1 MAYFVILAGES
12 SGDNIGSSIINELR
26 KKNPNHEFKG
36 IAGPKMIEAGCEPW
50 FDIKDLSVMGIVN
63 VLKHIPRLLKIRK
76 QVIKKILERPPDAFI
91 GVDYPEFNLSIESKL
106 KGKGIKTIHVVSP
119 SFWAW
124 RESRVKTFASKVDLM
139 LCLFPF
145 EENLLRENGV
155 NSKFIGH
162 PLADKIPLKIDKQI
176 AKESLGIEEDT
187 VVTLMPGSRR
197 NELKYHA
204 SIIFD
209 AASKLS
215 KELHNLGERTV
226 KFIVPTQFPELQNL
240 LIKEH
245 QEDFEKYI
253 FLDDASKAIP
263 ASDLIITKSGT
274 STLESA
280 IYKKPTIVVYKM
292 PALSFYLLKVLN
304 IVKTPYAALPN
315 ILLGREIFPELIQ
328 DEVTSENIMIKSLE
342 ILNNQEVSDQTI
354 KDLKELHYSL
364 KKNSALRSAEAI
376 EELVI

>member
-12 SGDNIGSSIINELR
+12 SGDTIGSSIIHEL
-26 KKNPNHEFKG
+26 KKRNPNHEFKG

-50 FDIKDLSVMGIVN
+50 FDIKDLSVMGIAN

-76 QVIKKILERPPDAFI
+76 HVMEKILNRPPDAFI
-91 GVDYPEFNLSIESKL
+91 GIDYPEFNLSIESKL
-106 KGKGIKTIHVVSP
+106 KQRGIKTVHVVSP

-124 RESRVKTFASKVDLM
+124 RENRVKTFSSKIDLM

-145 EENLLRENGV
+145 EEKLLRENGV

-162 PLADKIPLKIDKQI
+162 PLADKIPLEIDKKA
-176 AKESLGIEEDT
+176 AKKSLEIQEDI
-187 VVTLMPGSRR
+187 VITLMPGSRR

-204 SIIFD
+204 SIMFE
-209 AASKLS
+209 AAKKLS
-215 KELHNLGERTV
+215 KELHNADQGTV
-226 KFIVPTQFPELQNL
+226 KFVVPTQFPELQDL

-245 QEDFEKYI
+245 KDELENYM
-253 FLDDASKAIP
+253 FLDDATKAIP
-263 ASDLIITKSGT
+263 ASDLVITKSGT

-280 IYKKPTIVVYKM
+280 IFKKPTIVVYKM
-292 PALSFYLLKVLN
+292 PTISFYFLKVLN
-304 IVKTPYAALPN
+304 IVKTEYAALPN

-328 DEVTSENIMIKSLE
+328 NEVTPQNITKKALE
-342 ILNNQEVSDQTI
+342 ILNHEDEIDQTI

-364 KKNSALRSAEAI
+364 RKNSALKSAEAI
-376 EELVI
+376 EEIVA

>member
-12 SGDNIGSSIINELR
+12 SGDNIGSSIIHELR
-26 KKNPNHEFKG
+26 KRNPKHEFKG

-50 FDIKDLSVMGIVN
+50 FDIKDLSVMGIIN
-63 VLKHIPRLLKIRK
+63 VLKHIPRLLMIRK
-76 QVIKKILERPPDAFI
+76 QVMKKILERPPDAFI

-106 KGKGIKTIHVVSP
+106 KRKGIKTVHVVSP

-124 RESRVKTFASKVDLM
+124 RENRVKNFASKIDLM

-145 EENLLRENGV
+145 EEKLLRENGV

-162 PLADKIPLKIDKQI
+162 PLADKIPLEIDKQR
-176 AKESLGIEEDT
+176 ARKSLDIQEDT
-187 VVTLMPGSRR
+187 VITLMPGSRR

-209 AASKLS
+209 AANKLS
-215 KELHNLGERTV
+215 KELRNLDQRTV
-226 KFIVPTQFPELQNL
+226 KFIVPTQFPELQDFL
-240 LIKEH
+240 MMQH
-245 QEDFEKYI
+245 QEDSEKYM

-263 ASDLIITKSGT
+263 ASDLVITKSGT

-280 IYKKPTIVVYKM
+280 IFKKPTIVVYKM
-292 PALSFYLLKVLN
+292 PTISFYFLKVLN
-304 IVKTPYAALPN
+304 IVKTEYAALPN

-328 DEVTSENIMIKSLE
+328 NEVTSENIITKALE
-342 ILNNQEVSDQTI
+342 ILNQQEGSDQTT

-364 KKNSALRSAEAI
+364 KKNSALKSAEAI
-376 EELVI
+376 EDIVA

>member
-12 SGDNIGSSIINELR
+12 SGDNIGSSIIHELR
-26 KKNPNHEFKG
+26 KRNPNHEFKG

-50 FDIKDLSVMGIVN
+50 FGIKDLSVMGIVN

-76 QVIKKILERPPDAFI
+76 QVMKKILERPPDAFI

-106 KGKGIKTIHVVSP
+106 KQRGIKTVHVVSP

-124 RESRVKTFASKVDLM
+124 RESRVKTFSKKIDLM

-145 EENLLRENGV
+145 EEKILRENGV
-155 NSKFIGH
+155 NAKYIGH
-162 PLADKIPLKIDKQI
+162 PLADKIPLEINQHV
-176 AKESLGIEEDT
+176 AKKSLGIEEDT

-209 AASKLS
+209 AAKKLS
-215 KELHNLGERTV
+215 KELYSSGQRTV
-226 KFIVPTQFPELQNL
+226 KFIVPTQFPELQDL
-240 LIKEH
+240 LIKQHRDE
-245 QEDFEKYI
+245 FENYI

-263 ASDLIITKSGT
+263 ASDLVITKSGT

-280 IYKKPTIVVYKM
+280 IFKKPTIVIYKM
-292 PALSFYLLKVLN
+292 PTLSFYLLKVLN
-304 IVKTPYAALPN
+304 IVKTQYAALPN

-328 DEVTSENIMIKSLE
+328 NDVTSENIKIKALE
-342 ILNNQEVSDQTI
+342 ILSHQEETDQI
-354 KDLKELHYSL
+354 INDLRELHDSL
-364 KKNSALRSAEAI
+364 KKNSALKSAQAI
-376 EELVI
+376 EDIVA